1 MTVLN
6 QGYYRSRGHYPPG
19 GSAERCCS
27 QSHCPCASL
36 TTAIE
41 SRWKA
46 RSMSSRMATCCVSAS
61 RIEGQNTPSRY
72 RAFGVLGVF
81 GPSRFTCGFAETSTT
96 LGIPTGGVT
105 PIDT

>member
-36 TTAIE
+36 TTAI
-41 SRWKA
+41 
-46 RSMSSRMATCCVSAS
+46 
-61 RIEGQNTPSRY
+61 RIALEGKEY
-72 RAFGVLGVF
+72 VVKDGDVL
-81 GPSRFTCGFAETSTT
+81 RFRFAN
-96 LGIPTGGVT
+96 
-105 PIDT
+105 